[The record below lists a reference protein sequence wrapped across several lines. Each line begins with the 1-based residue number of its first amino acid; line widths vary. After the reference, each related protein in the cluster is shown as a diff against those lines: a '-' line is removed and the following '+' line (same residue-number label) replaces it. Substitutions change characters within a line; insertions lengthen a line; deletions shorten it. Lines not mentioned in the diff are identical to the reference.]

1 MERKLP
7 TFEDLLWP
15 TLKVLERRGGSAT
28 IQELSEDV
36 AGELDLPDELL
47 NVQHGNGPGS
57 EVNYR
62 AAWARTHLKRIGVVE
77 NTSRG
82 VWTITEGGRSVLEEE
97 VRGRVR
103 QDRARRSPTKRQR
116 DKKQD
121 PGDVEALNESDWKD
135 SLLEIV
141 RGIPP
146 DAFERL
152 CQRVLRQSGFVKVE
166 VTGRS
171 GDGGIDGAG
180 VLRVN
185 LLSFHVRFQ
194 CKRYTG
200 AVSTREIRDFRGAMV
215 GRADKGLFLTTGGF
229 TRDAQREAVRDGAP
243 AIDLIDGTELCDLLK
258 DHELGVR
265 TETIEV
271 VKPEPKFFETL

>member
-57 EVNYR
+57 EVDYR

-82 VWTITEGGRSVLEEE
+82 VWTIAEAGRSVLEEE
-97 VRGRVR
+97 VRDRVR

-116 DKKQD
+116 GTKQD

-141 RGIPP
+141 RRIPP

-229 TRDAQREAVRDGAP
+229 TKDAQREAVRDGAP